1 MTGPARGPGR
11 GEGDERCAHPGHAA
25 LRAGDDALREAARQL
40 GRDPLSLE
48 HLRCAVR
55 QVRRLSA
62 GLADL
67 TDALADRAH
76 HLAVAEALSDT
87 RPGSPPA
94 DRTVREVVRDLHA
107 VARHLHVGDVLLEPS
122 DDDLA
127 HLRAAPG
134 PG

>member
-1 MTGPARGPGR
+1 M
-11 GEGDERCAHPGHAA
+11 DERCAHPGHAA
-25 LRAGDDALREAARQL
+25 LRAGHDALRDAARAL
-40 GRDPLSLE
+40 GHDPLSVE

-62 GLADL
+62 DLADL
-67 TDALADRAH
+67 ADALADRAH
-76 HLAVAEALSDT
+76 HVTVGRALCDT

-122 DDDLA
+122 EDDLA

-134 PG
+134 RG